1 MKKFFY
7 FLIVLI
13 SASSCQV
20 NETIYL
26 NDDGSGTIEVVQQRD
41 EHSYMQLVGGNYS
54 REEKFVDTAY
64 AFKDYITKYS
74 DNYSRLPVFEKAIF
88 NKFKDIKV
96 HIKKSSYE
104 KEFRT
109 VISQKFETIE
119 VVPDL
124 YKTENYASDLVHN
137 YALSAE
143 EHYYAVRYSFDG
155 TIFKR
160 IVSIT
165 DSVQLQKEQI
175 KISEI
180 KDQFSKAKI
189 SQSYVLNYHFPR
201 EIKSVSNPNAEISE
215 DRKALKVEFLLGDCL
230 QNPESTA
237 LEVVLE

>member
-1 MKKFFY
+1 MKKIFY

-13 SASSCQV
+13 ITSSCQV

-26 NDDGSGTIEVVQQRD
+26 NEDGSGTIEVVQLRD

-54 REEKFVDTAY
+54 REEKFVETTY

-74 DNYSRLPVFEKAIF
+74 DNYSRLPAFEKAIF

-119 VVPDL
+119 AVPDL
-124 YKTENYASDLVHN
+124 YKTENYASDLAHN

-143 EHYYAVRYSFDG
+143 EHYYEVSYFFDG
-155 TIFKR
+155 IIFRR
-160 IVSIT
+160 IVAIS
-165 DSVQLQKEQI
+165 DSVELQKQQT
-175 KISEI
+175 KLSEI
-180 KDQFSKAKI
+180 KEQFSKVKI

-201 EIKSVSNPNAEISE
+201 KIKSVSNPNAKISE
-215 DRKALKVEFLLGDCL
+215 DRKALKVEFLLSDCL

>member
-1 MKKFFY
+1 MKKIFY

-13 SASSCQV
+13 IASSCQV

-26 NDDGSGTIEVVQQRD
+26 NEDGSGTIEVVQLRD

-54 REEKFVDTAY
+54 REEKFVDTTY
-64 AFKDYITKYS
+64 AFKDYITKYFE
-74 DNYSRLPVFEKAIF
+74 NYSRLPTFEKAIF
-88 NKFKDIKV
+88 DKFKDIKV
-96 HIKKSSYE
+96 HIKKSSYD

-119 VVPDL
+119 AVPDL
-124 YKTENYASDLVHN
+124 YKTENYASDLAHN

-143 EHYYAVRYSFDG
+143 EHYYEVSYSFDG
-155 TIFKR
+155 IIFRR

-165 DSVQLQKEQI
+165 DAVELKKQQA
-175 KISEI
+175 KILEI
-180 KDQFSKAKI
+180 KEQFSKAKI

-201 EIKSVSNPNAEISE
+201 KIKSVSNPNAKISE
-215 DRKALKVEFLLGDCL
+215 DKKALKVEFLLGDCL

>member
-1 MKKFFY
+1 MKKYFY
-7 FLIVLI
+7 LLVVLI
-13 SASSCQV
+13 IASSCQV

-26 NDDGSGTIEVVQQRD
+26 NEDGSGTIEVVQLRD

-54 REEKFVDTAY
+54 REEKFVDTTY

-74 DNYSRLPVFEKAIF
+74 DNYSRLPAFEKAIF

-96 HIKKSSYE
+96 YIKKSSYE

-109 VISQKFETIE
+109 VISQKFGTIE
-119 VVPDL
+119 AVPDL
-124 YKTENYASDLVHN
+124 YKTENYASDLAHN

-143 EHYYAVRYSFDG
+143 EHYYAVSYSFDG
-155 TIFKR
+155 TIFRR

-165 DSVQLQKEQI
+165 DSVQLQKEQS

-180 KDQFSKAKI
+180 KKQFSTAKI
-189 SQSYVLNYHFPR
+189 SQSYVLNYHFLR
-201 EIKSVSNPNAEISE
+201 KIKSVSNPNAKISE
-215 DRKALKVEFLLGDCL
+215 DRKALKIEFLLGDCL
-230 QNPESTA
+230 QNPEITA